1 MTGRKPLS
9 VAILN
14 IEAKPMTTEARKNEL
29 FLALEQAEWQKAQ
42 ALRGLDRA
50 TDLLEAANA
59 AYEEAVA
66 ELRDIREQCQELG
79 VFDEQ

>member
-1 MTGRKPLS
+1 VTGRRPLS
-9 VAILN
+9 AEKLN
-14 IEAKPMTTEARKNEL
+14 TEAKPMTTEARKNEL
-29 FLALEQAEWQKAQ
+29 FLALEDAEWRKQE
-42 ALRGLDRA
+42 ALKELDRA
-50 TDLLEAANA
+50 TDLLEEANA